1 MDRKKITAYLINC
14 APDEFLAYADQDDRG
29 TVVVGPDGK
38 KFRFTNDQ
46 LFEGEMKKR
55 EKDQVAAAAKPK
67 PEPKP
72 APKTSAGAK
81 GKQRAQTK
89 RSTSG
94 TKTKAKAKPKQSKNS
109 PAL

>member
-14 APDEFLAYADQDDRG
+14 APDEFMAYADQEDLG

-38 KFRFTNDQ
+38 KFRFSNDQ
-46 LFEGEMKKR
+46 LFQGEIRKR
-55 EKDQVAAAAKPK
+55 EKDRVAAAAKPK
-67 PEPKP
+67 PKPKP
-72 APKTSAGAK
+72 APKK
-81 GKQRAQTK
+81 RAPTK